1 MKKRNLLLFLGIVVM
16 ALVWGAVY
24 WYFVVPIIDPR

>member
-1 MKKRNLLLFLGIVVM
+1 MKKRNLLLFLGIVIM

-24 WYFVVPIIDPR
+24 WYLVVPIIDPR

>member
-1 MKKRNLLLFLGIVVM
+1 MKKRNLLLFFGIVVM

-24 WYFVVPIIDPR
+24 WYVVVPIIDPR

>member
-24 WYFVVPIIDPR
+24 WYFVVPIIEPR